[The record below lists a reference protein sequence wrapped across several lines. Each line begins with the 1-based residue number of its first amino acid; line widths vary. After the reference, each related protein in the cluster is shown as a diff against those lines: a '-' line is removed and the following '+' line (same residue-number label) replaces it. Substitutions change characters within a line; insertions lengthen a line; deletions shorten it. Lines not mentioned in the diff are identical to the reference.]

1 MADDA
6 FPFGRRTG
14 AVSNQKRIDIVEEF
28 DAKAAAAGSL
38 RLHVT
43 RTVAFATA
51 CLFGERER

>member
-28 DAKAAAAGSL
+28 DANAAAAGSL

-43 RTVAFATA
+43 T
-51 CLFGERER
+51 